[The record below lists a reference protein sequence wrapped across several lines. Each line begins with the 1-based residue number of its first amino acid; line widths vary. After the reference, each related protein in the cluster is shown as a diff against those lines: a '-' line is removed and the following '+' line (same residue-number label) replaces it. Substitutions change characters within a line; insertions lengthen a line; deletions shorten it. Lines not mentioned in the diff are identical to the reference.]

1 MKKVFKLLLCCYRLI
16 IEKRVIVNFIL
27 FNDRGFLRLRLN
39 NVIDRFIY
47 FGIDLLGVLVWV
59 YCWGW
64 EWCEVF
70 IDLDLWIVLNFFL
83 CGMFLDFFCFRI

>member
-1 MKKVFKLLLCCYRLI
+1 MKKVFKLLLCCYMLI

-39 NVIDRFIY
+39 NDIDRFIY

-64 EWCEVF
+64 GWCEVF

>member
-1 MKKVFKLLLCCYRLI
+1 MKKVFKLLLCCYMLI
-16 IEKRVIVNFIL
+16 IKKRVIVKFFL
-27 FNDRGFLRLRLN
+27 FNDREFLRLRLN

-47 FGIDLLGVLVWV
+47 FGIDLLGVLVLV

-64 EWCEVF
+64 GWCEVF

>member
-16 IEKRVIVNFIL
+16 IEKRVIVKFIL

-64 EWCEVF
+64 GWCEVF

>member
-1 MKKVFKLLLCCYRLI
+1 MKRVFKLLLCCYRLI
-16 IEKRVIVNFIL
+16 IKKRVIVKFFL
-27 FNDRGFLRLRLN
+27 FNDREFLRLRLN

-64 EWCEVF
+64 GWCEVF

>member
-1 MKKVFKLLLCCYRLI
+1 M
-16 IEKRVIVNFIL
+16 IE
-27 FNDRGFLRLRLN
+27 FLRLRLN

-64 EWCEVF
+64 GWCEVF